1 MVINTYLSPKYSE
14 RSNTSEIKTE
24 PRKNL
29 WDSEYVIEN
38 LPFWI
43 YENHEQPSSIKDC
56 QARISALEFT
66 LKDIDLQLEVRE
78 LELRTGNSRHNSTF
92 DFEKWRI
99 GALKAKQTHL
109 YVLNALTYWLIKNQP
124 DKLDLNKR
132 VNRLIKLLI
141 EDPKDFVEKAE
152 ALLD

>member
-1 MVINTYLSPKYSE
+1 L
-14 RSNTSEIKTE
+14 
-24 PRKNL
+24 
-29 WDSEYVIEN
+29 
-38 LPFWI
+38 WI
-43 YENHEQPSSIKDC
+43 YENHEQPTSIRDC
-56 QARISALEFT
+56 RARISALEFT

-124 DKLDLNKR
+124 EELSLDKR
-132 VNRLIKLLI
+132 VKRLIKLLI
-141 EDPKDFVEKAE
+141 EDPKDFVEQAE
-152 ALLD
+152 ALLN

>member
-14 RSNTSEIKTE
+14 RSNTSEVKSE
-24 PRKNL
+24 PKPNL

-43 YENHEQPSSIKDC
+43 YENHEQPTSIQDC
-56 QARISALEFT
+56 RARISSLEFT
-66 LKDIDLQLEVRE
+66 LRDIDLQLEVRE

-124 DKLDLNKR
+124 EELSLDKR
-132 VNRLIKLLI
+132 VKRLIKLLI
-141 EDPKDFVEKAE
+141 QDPKDFVEQAE
-152 ALLD
+152 ALLN